1 MAAIVMSRII
11 KDDDDIGRQ
20 WRAEELSE
28 KLNIMPWSDS
38 ADFYVDSIAL
48 KHGLCIFKK
57 LIQNRG
63 VNTIEVFKEDRGL
76 STYYNLRESRRSIE
90 LKFITCR
97 PINEV
102 STSNNILNDIIRLR
116 DEIAKQ
122 YKYEKSIHCTPSS
135 VFVAIHLP
143 QAFKVLKI
151 RPAKIRK
158 SPSELCRRSIS
169 NNSKKVL
176 ESVEKEYGEEH
187 AAFYLNG
194 AIEKS
199 ETKKRK
205 ISTALID
212 DNHVNNDDSEISS
225 DEESDYNIL
234 DDYEE
239 NNTHHSAD
247 LDKDE
252 RVLSVKDRDNILNI
266 FNVIFSL
273 AMERDYKRPTL
284 TATEAASKLLGT
296 RTYYSQISAR
306 TILRWHEH
314 RDKINNRTGEK
325 VNVEFESDMW
335 GKLMLFIFEKV

>member
-1 MAAIVMSRII
+1 MVAIVMSRII
-11 KDDDDIGRQ
+11 IDDDDIGRQ
-20 WRAEELSE
+20 WCAEELSE
-28 KLNIMPWSDS
+28 KLNKMPWSDS

-63 VNTIEVFKEDRGL
+63 VNTIGVFKEDRGL

-116 DEIAKQ
+116 DEIAKH
-122 YKYEKSIHCTPSS
+122 YKYVKSIHCTPSS

-143 QAFKVLKI
+143 QAFKVFKI

-212 DNHVNNDDSEISS
+212 DSHVNNDDSEISS
-225 DEESDYNIL
+225 DEESDYNML

-239 NNTHHSAD
+239 NNMHHCAD

-252 RVLSVKDRDNILNI
+252 RVLSAFRELPLKKVTYDEKDRDNILNV
-266 FNVIFSL
+266 FNV
-273 AMERDYKRPTL
+273 
-284 TATEAASKLLGT
+284 
-296 RTYYSQISAR
+296 
-306 TILRWHEH
+306 
-314 RDKINNRTGEK
+314 
-325 VNVEFESDMW
+325 SDRK
-335 GKLMLFIFEKV
+335 GL